1 MINILYTIVLKIRKN
16 TIPFLIKTV
25 KAILIF
31 LIESA
36 HSGKECMEYITEIF
50 DIVTCWLF
58 TFITGITYVIIV
70 VKILPRYFP
79 NIESYLGQV
88 IILVCTFP
96 ITVLMVYLLPVMII
110 GIIAQ
115 TYKRLCKM

>member
-1 MINILYTIVLKIRKN
+1 MINILYTTVLKIQKN
-16 TIPFLIKTV
+16 TIPFLI
-25 KAILIF
+25 
-31 LIESA
+31 ESVD
-36 HSGKECMEYITEIF
+36 SGKEFIDYLAEML
-50 DIVTCWLF
+50 DIIACWLF

-70 VKILPRYFP
+70 VTILPRYFP

-110 GIIAQ
+110 GIITQ